1 VTLAN
6 DYLSMDKQPEL
17 WQGDFAEYLELVLS
31 NPKVAR
37 SAHALLYDAI
47 IAKGIML
54 GQDDRPPV
62 YGAFADEVFGIDE
75 PLSSLM
81 KALHAGAEGLDIRRR
96 IILLMGPPGSAK
108 STIATHLKRLLEQY
122 TRTPEGTVY
131 AIAGCP
137 MHEDPLHLL
146 PYSAREKLYQDTGI
160 VVEGELCPVCRYHQE
175 QGEGTW
181 ASISTVR
188 VEQITF
194 SEQRKVGIA
203 AFAPSDPNSQDIS
216 DLVGGVD
223 IVALQKYGV
232 ESHPLAWRFDGTLNI
247 ANRGIA
253 ELIELLKSKSEL
265 QFSLLTL
272 AQERQIKA
280 PRFELISADEVLLAH
295 TNEEEYRRFV
305 SDQKNEALQ
314 SRTYVI
320 KVPYN
325 LQWSAEERI
334 YTKMMGNY
342 LNNHI
347 APWTLKAA
355 AGWAL
360 LSRYEKLEKYSPALK
375 LKLYDGQFEG
385 EYRPA
390 HLREVRE
397 LSPRDG
403 MFGISP
409 RQVVNA
415 LSQAMAASADH
426 CLTPTDALKA
436 LRESLDHHT
445 GAENKEKRDE
455 LLSAVGTIRA
465 EYDKWAKETVSRAF
479 IAAFES
485 SAQNILV
492 RYLDSAEASVRE
504 DKLKDPVTSEWVDPD
519 EKLMRSLEDLIG
531 VSEASKKSFR
541 EELLVRVGALARH
554 GKDFRWDSHP
564 RLKEAIEQRLFA
576 DLQGTIRTTLSNK
589 VPDDEQQKKLEVVK
603 DRLKEQEGFCH
614 HCSSAI
620 LDYVGYL
627 LEKGN

>member
-1 VTLAN
+1 MNTAKQYLAK
-6 DYLSMDKQPEL
+6 DKEL
-17 WQGDFAEYLELVLS
+17 QLWRGDFASYLELILEH
-31 NPKVAR
+31 KEFAR

-47 IAKGIML
+47 LDKGITL
-54 GQDDRPPV
+54 SADDEPPV
-62 YGAFADEVFGIDE
+62 YGAFQDEIFGIDD
-75 PLSSLM
+75 PIAQLM
-81 KALHAGAEGLDIRRR
+81 SALHAGAEGLDIRRR

-108 STIATHLKRLLEQY
+108 STIATRMKRLLEEY
-122 TRTPEGTVY
+122 TLTPKGAVY
-131 AIAGCP
+131 AIADCP

-146 PYSAREKLYQDTGI
+146 PQSARKHLHQDTGI
-160 VVEGELCPVCRYHQE
+160 LVEGELCPVCRYRLE
-175 QGEGTW
+175 QAEGAW
-181 ASISTVR
+181 SSISTIP
-188 VEQITF
+188 VEQIVF

-223 IVALQKYGV
+223 IVALQQYGV

-253 ELIELLKSKSEL
+253 ELIELLKSKAEL

-314 SRTYVI
+314 SRTYII

-325 LQWSAEERI
+325 LKWSAEEQI
-334 YTKMMGNY
+334 YRKMMGNR
-342 LNNHI
+342 LDTHI

-360 LSRYEKLEKYSPALK
+360 LSRYEKLEKYSPELK

-385 EYRPA
+385 EFRPA
-390 HLREVRE
+390 HLREVKE

-403 MFGISP
+403 MFGVSP

-415 LSQAMAASADH
+415 LSQAIAASPH
-426 CLTPTDALKA
+426 NCLTPTDALKA

-445 GAENKEKRDE
+445 GAESKEKRDQ
-455 LLSAVGTIRA
+455 LLGAVGSIRA
-465 EYDKWAKETVSRAF
+465 EYDRYAKQTVSRAF

-485 SAQNILV
+485 SAQDILI
-492 RYLDSAEASVRE
+492 RYLDSAEASMRE
-504 DKLKDPVTSEWVDPD
+504 DKLRDPITGEWVDPD

-531 VSEASKKSFR
+531 VSEGSKKSFR
-541 EELLVRVGALARH
+541 EELLVRVGAMARH
-554 GKDFRWDSHP
+554 GKEFRWDSHP

-576 DLQGTIRTTLSNK
+576 DLQGTIRTTLSSK
-589 VPDDEQQKKLEVVK
+589 VPDEEQRRKLDSVK
-603 DRLKEQEGFCH
+603 RRLQEQDGYCP
-614 HCSSAI
+614 HCASAM